1 MSRTMDIIIFIVT
14 LNQLNNLDIIYYLS
28 TINFKFSGLKL
39 SSSFNLILYIP
50 PTPSSPLNNY
60 LCVVF
65 SICIWFILTLV

>member
-14 LNQLNNLDIIYYLS
+14 LNQPSNLDLIFYLS

-50 PTPSSPLNNY
+50 PLPPLP
-60 LCVVF
+60 
-65 SICIWFILTLV
+65 